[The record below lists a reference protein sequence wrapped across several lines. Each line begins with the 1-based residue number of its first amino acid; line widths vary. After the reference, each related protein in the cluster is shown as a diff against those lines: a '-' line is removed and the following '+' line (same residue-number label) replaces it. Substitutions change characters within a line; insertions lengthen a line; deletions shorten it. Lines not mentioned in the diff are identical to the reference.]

1 MIRRIFILLILI
13 SLCSISFVSAS
24 DIDNTTL
31 DSSLFHDEAP
41 ELTASVESQEL
52 LSISQNDSAALESS
66 SQKSD
71 VSSKDGDSSA
81 YLILDNDADKEDV
94 HVGEYVTWIVS
105 VINTGPGIAKN
116 VKVLDQIPDGLKY
129 IKHTTTKGTFD
140 PKTGI
145 WDIGDLSVEDNEVFL
160 YITTLAVSVGE
171 KINKANLT
179 CDTVN
184 LNNDTYEEE
193 EIDVVENSK
202 DSNEVI
208 YENTLKSTGNPL
220 MLVILSLLGCF
231 IGYFKRS

>member
-1 MIRRIFILLILI
+1 MLILLF
-13 SLCSISFVSAS
+13 LCSISFVSAA
-24 DIDNTTL
+24 DIDNSTL
-31 DSSLFHDEAP
+31 DSSLIPDEAP
-41 ELTASVESQEL
+41 ELAVSAESQDL
-52 LSISQNDSAALESS
+52 LSISQNNSAVLESS
-66 SQKSD
+66 SQKND

-81 YLILDNDADKEDV
+81 YLILDNDADKENV
-94 HVGEYVTWIVS
+94 HIGEYVTWIVR

-116 VKVLDQIPDGLKY
+116 VKVFDQIPDGLKY

-145 WDIGDLSVEDNEVFL
+145 WDIGDLSVDDNEVFL

-184 LNNDTYEEE
+184 LNNETYEEE
-193 EIDVVENSK
+193 EIDVVENTK
-202 DSNEVI
+202 DSNDVV

-231 IGYFKRS
+231 MGYYKRS

>member
-1 MIRRIFILLILI
+1 MIRRIFILLILV

-31 DSSLFHDEAP
+31 DSCLIHDEAP
-41 ELTASVESQEL
+41 ELTASVESQDL
-52 LSISQNDSAALESS
+52 LSFSQNDSAALESS

-71 VSSKDGDSSA
+71 VSSKDEDSSA
-81 YLILDNDADKEDV
+81 YLILDNDADKEVV

-129 IKHTTTKGTFD
+129 IKHMTTKGTFD
-140 PKTGI
+140 QKTGI
-145 WDIGDLSVEDNEVFL
+145 WDIGDLSVEDNKVFL

-171 KINKANLT
+171 KINMVNLT

-184 LNNDTYEEE
+184 LNNGTYEEE
-193 EIDVVENSK
+193 EIDIVENTK
-202 DSNEVI
+202 DSNGVV
-208 YENTLKSTGNPL
+208 YENKLKSTGNPL
-220 MLVILSLLGCF
+220 MLVVLSLLGCF
-231 IGYFKRS
+231 MGYYKRS

>member
-1 MIRRIFILLILI
+1 MIRRIFLLLILI

-41 ELTASVESQEL
+41 ELTASVESQDL

-81 YLILDNDADKEDV
+81 YLILDNDADKENV
-94 HVGEYVTWIVS
+94 HIGEYVTWIVS

-116 VKVLDQIPDGLKY
+116 LKVLDQIPDGLKY

-184 LNNDTYEEE
+184 LNNHTYEEE

>member
-1 MIRRIFILLILI
+1 M
-13 SLCSISFVSAS
+13 
-24 DIDNTTL
+24 
-31 DSSLFHDEAP
+31 
-41 ELTASVESQEL
+41 
-52 LSISQNDSAALESS
+52 
-66 SQKSD
+66 
-71 VSSKDGDSSA
+71 
-81 YLILDNDADKEDV
+81 
-94 HVGEYVTWIVS
+94 TWIVS

-116 VKVLDQIPDGLKY
+116 LKVLDQIPDGLKY

-145 WDIGDLSVEDNEVFL
+145 WDIGDLSVDDDEVFL

-184 LNNDTYEEE
+184 LNNHTYEEE

>member
-1 MIRRIFILLILI
+1 MLILLF
-13 SLCSISFVSAS
+13 LCSISFVSAA

-31 DSSLFHDEAP
+31 DSSLIPDEAP
-41 ELTASVESQEL
+41 ELAVSTESQDL
-52 LSISQNDSAALESS
+52 LSISQNNSAVLESS
-66 SQKSD
+66 SQKND

-81 YLILDNDADKEDV
+81 YLILDNDADKENV
-94 HVGEYVTWIVS
+94 HIGEYVTWIVR

-116 VKVLDQIPDGLKY
+116 VKVFDQIPDGLKY

-145 WDIGDLSVEDNEVFL
+145 WDIGDLSVDDNEVFL

-184 LNNDTYEEE
+184 LNNETYEEE
-193 EIDVVENSK
+193 EIDVVENTK
-202 DSNEVI
+202 DSNDVV

-231 IGYFKRS
+231 MGYYKRS

>member
-1 MIRRIFILLILI
+1 M
-13 SLCSISFVSAS
+13 
-24 DIDNTTL
+24 DNETL
-31 DSSLFHDEAP
+31 DSVLIQDETP

-116 VKVLDQIPDGLKY
+116 VKILDQIPDGLKY

-145 WDIGDLSVEDNEVFL
+145 WDIGDLSVDDEVFL
-160 YITTLAVSVGE
+160 YITTMAVSVGE

-202 DSNEVI
+202 DSNDVI

-231 IGYFKRS
+231 MGYYKRS

>member
-1 MIRRIFILLILI
+1 M
-13 SLCSISFVSAS
+13 
-24 DIDNTTL
+24 DNETL
-31 DSSLFHDEAP
+31 DSVLIQDETP

-116 VKVLDQIPDGLKY
+116 VKILDQIPDGLKY

-145 WDIGDLSVEDNEVFL
+145 WDIGDLSVDDEVFL

-171 KINKANLT
+171 KINRVNLT

-193 EIDVVENSK
+193 EIDVVENTK
-202 DSNEVI
+202 DSNGGV

-231 IGYFKRS
+231 MSYYKRS

>member
-1 MIRRIFILLILI
+1 MI
-13 SLCSISFVSAS
+13 SLGCLSSVSAA
-24 DIDNTTL
+24 DIDNATI
-31 DSSLFHDEAP
+31 DSSLIQDDTP
-41 ELTASVESQEL
+41 ELTASIESQDL
-52 LSISQNDSAALESS
+52 LSVSQNDSAVLEST

-71 VSSKDGDSSA
+71 VSSKNEDSSA
-81 YLILDNDADKEDV
+81 YLILDNDADKENV
-94 HVGEYVTWIVS
+94 HIGEYVTWIVS

-116 VKVLDQIPDGLKY
+116 LKVLDQIPDGLKY

-145 WDIGDLSVEDNEVFL
+145 WDIGDLSVDDEVFL

-184 LNNDTYEEE
+184 LNNHTYEEE
-193 EIDVVENSK
+193 EIDVAENSK
-202 DSNEVI
+202 DSNDVV

-231 IGYFKRS
+231 MGYYKRS

>member
-1 MIRRIFILLILI
+1 MI
-13 SLCSISFVSAS
+13 SLGCLSSVSAA
-24 DIDNTTL
+24 DIDNATI
-31 DSSLFHDEAP
+31 DSSLIQDDTP
-41 ELTASVESQEL
+41 ELKASIESQDL
-52 LSISQNDSAALESS
+52 LSVSQNDSAVLEST

-71 VSSKDGDSSA
+71 VSSKNEDSSA
-81 YLILDNDADKEDV
+81 YLILDNDADKENV
-94 HVGEYVTWIVS
+94 HIGEYVTWIVS

-116 VKVLDQIPDGLKY
+116 LKVLDQIPDGLKY

-145 WDIGDLSVEDNEVFL
+145 WDIGDLSVDDEVFL
-160 YITTLAVSVGE
+160 YITTMAVSVGE

-184 LNNDTYEEE
+184 LNNETYEEE
-193 EIDVVENSK
+193 EIDVVENTK
-202 DSNEVI
+202 DSNDVV

-231 IGYFKRS
+231 MGYYKRS

>member
-1 MIRRIFILLILI
+1 MGCL
-13 SLCSISFVSAS
+13 SSVSAA
-24 DIDNTTL
+24 DIDNATI
-31 DSSLFHDEAP
+31 DSSLIQDDTP
-41 ELTASVESQEL
+41 ELTASIESQDL
-52 LSISQNDSAALESS
+52 LSVSQNDSAVLEST

-81 YLILDNDADKEDV
+81 YLILDNDADKENV
-94 HVGEYVTWIVS
+94 HIGEYVTWIVS

-116 VKVLDQIPDGLKY
+116 LKVLDQIPDGLKY

-145 WDIGDLSVEDNEVFL
+145 WDIGDLSVDDDEVFL

-184 LNNDTYEEE
+184 LNNHTYEEE

-202 DSNEVI
+202 DSNSVI
-208 YENTLKSTGNPL
+208 NENTLKSTGNPL
-220 MLVILSLLGCF
+220 ILVILSLLGCF
-231 IGYFKRS
+231 MGYYKRS

>member
-1 MIRRIFILLILI
+1 MI
-13 SLCSISFVSAS
+13 SLGCLSSVSAA
-24 DIDNTTL
+24 DIDNATI
-31 DSSLFHDEAP
+31 DSSLIQDDTP
-41 ELTASVESQEL
+41 ELTASIESQDL
-52 LSISQNDSAALESS
+52 LSVSQNDSAVLEST

-71 VSSKDGDSSA
+71 VSSKNEDSSA
-81 YLILDNDADKEDV
+81 YLILDNDADKENV
-94 HVGEYVTWIVS
+94 HIGEYVTWIVS

-116 VKVLDQIPDGLKY
+116 LKVLDQIPDGLKY

-145 WDIGDLSVEDNEVFL
+145 WDIGDLSVDDDEVFL

-220 MLVILSLLGCF
+220 ILVILSLLGCF
-231 IGYFKRS
+231 MGYYKRS

>member
-1 MIRRIFILLILI
+1 M
-13 SLCSISFVSAS
+13 
-24 DIDNTTL
+24 
-31 DSSLFHDEAP
+31 
-41 ELTASVESQEL
+41 
-52 LSISQNDSAALESS
+52 
-66 SQKSD
+66 
-71 VSSKDGDSSA
+71 
-81 YLILDNDADKEDV
+81 
-94 HVGEYVTWIVS
+94 
-105 VINTGPGIAKN
+105 
-116 VKVLDQIPDGLKY
+116 
-129 IKHTTTKGTFD
+129 
-140 PKTGI
+140 
-145 WDIGDLSVEDNEVFL
+145 FL

-231 IGYFKRS
+231 MGYYKRS

>member
-1 MIRRIFILLILI
+1 M
-13 SLCSISFVSAS
+13 
-24 DIDNTTL
+24 NY
-31 DSSLFHDEAP
+31 
-41 ELTASVESQEL
+41 Q
-52 LSISQNDSAALESS
+52 
-66 SQKSD
+66 
-71 VSSKDGDSSA
+71 
-81 YLILDNDADKEDV
+81 
-94 HVGEYVTWIVS
+94 
-105 VINTGPGIAKN
+105 KN

>member
-1 MIRRIFILLILI
+1 MIRRIFILLILV
-13 SLCSISFVSAS
+13 SLCNISFVSAA

-31 DSSLFHDEAP
+31 DSSLIQDDTP
-41 ELTASVESQEL
+41 ELTASVESQDL

-184 LNNDTYEEE
+184 LNNETYEEE
-193 EIDVVENSK
+193 EIDVVENTK
-202 DSNEVI
+202 DSNDVV

-231 IGYFKRS
+231 MGYYKRS

>member
-1 MIRRIFILLILI
+1 MIRRIVILLILLF
-13 SLCSISFVSAS
+13 LCSISFVSAA

-31 DSSLFHDEAP
+31 DSSLIPDEAP
-41 ELTASVESQEL
+41 ELAVSTESQDL
-52 LSISQNDSAALESS
+52 LSISQNNSAVLESS
-66 SQKSD
+66 SQKND

-81 YLILDNDADKEDV
+81 YLILDNDADKENV
-94 HVGEYVTWIVS
+94 HIGEYVTWIVR

-116 VKVLDQIPDGLKY
+116 VKVFDQIPDGLKY
-129 IKHTTTKGTFD
+129 IKHTTTKGTFE

-145 WDIGDLSVEDNEVFL
+145 WDIGDLSVDDNEVFL

-184 LNNDTYEEE
+184 LNNETYEEE
-193 EIDVVENSK
+193 EIDVVENTK
-202 DSNEVI
+202 DSNDVV

-231 IGYFKRS
+231 MGYYKRS

>member
-1 MIRRIFILLILI
+1 MILI
-13 SLCSISFVSAS
+13 SLFCISSVSAA
-24 DIDNTTL
+24 DIDNATL
-31 DSSLFHDEAP
+31 DSSLIQDETP
-41 ELTASVESQEL
+41 ELTAPAESQDV
-52 LSISQNDSAALESS
+52 LSVSQNDSAVLASS

-71 VSSKDGDSSA
+71 VSSKNEDSSA
-81 YLILDNDADKEDV
+81 YLILDNDADKENI
-94 HVGEYVTWIVS
+94 HIGEYVTWIVS

-116 VKVLDQIPDGLKY
+116 VKVFDQIPDGLKY
-129 IKHTTTKGTFD
+129 IKHTATKGTFD

-145 WDIGDLSVEDNEVFL
+145 WDIGDLSIDDNEVFL

-171 KINKANLT
+171 KINKANIT

-184 LNNDTYEEE
+184 LNNETYEEE

-202 DSNEVI
+202 DSNDAV

-231 IGYFKRS
+231 IGYYKRF

>member
-1 MIRRIFILLILI
+1 MI
-13 SLCSISFVSAS
+13 SLGCLSSVSAA
-24 DIDNTTL
+24 DIDNATI
-31 DSSLFHDEAP
+31 DSSLIQDDTP
-41 ELTASVESQEL
+41 ELTASIESQDL
-52 LSISQNDSAALESS
+52 LSVSQNDSAVLEST

-71 VSSKDGDSSA
+71 VSSKNEDSSA
-81 YLILDNDADKEDV
+81 YLILDNDADKENV
-94 HVGEYVTWIVS
+94 HIGEYVTWIVS

-116 VKVLDQIPDGLKY
+116 LKVLDQIPDGLKY

-220 MLVILSLLGCF
+220 ILVILSLLGCF
-231 IGYFKRS
+231 MGYYKRS